1 HRGAG
6 GWSTGGVMG
15 TVGSAQPSRGPEQ
28 TRRAI
33 TEALLDLLRESGRVP
48 TAATIATRAGVSR
61 RSVFVHFSDMDEL
74 YVAAGQSQAER
85 LLATVETISPDLPLP
100 ERISRFVGQ
109 LERVYE
115 TMTPVRRVALAASAS
130 GVVSGLINEADEW
143 LRGMLGEVFEAEF
156 AGRDPL
162 LPDIVDAAVSW
173 GAWYHLRR
181 LSADDRRRCFREL
194 LGTLIAA

>member
-1 HRGAG
+1 
-6 GWSTGGVMG
+6 MG
-15 TVGSAQPSRGPEQ
+15 TATSPQRSRSPEQ

-74 YVAAGQSQAER
+74 HVEAGHRQAER
-85 LLATVETISPDLPLP
+85 LLATVEPISPALPLP
-100 ERISRFVGQ
+100 ERISRFADQ

-115 TMTPVRRVALAASAS
+115 IMTPVRRVALAASAS
-130 GVVSGLINEADEW
+130 PVVSGLINEGDEW
-143 LRGMLGEVFEAEF
+143 LRGMLSELFAAEF
-156 AGRDPL
+156 ADRDPL

-173 GAWYHLRR
+173 GSWYQLRR

-194 LGTLIAA
+194 LGKLIAA

>member
-1 HRGAG
+1 
-6 GWSTGGVMG
+6 
-15 TVGSAQPSRGPEQ
+15 
-28 TRRAI
+28 
-33 TEALLDLLRESGRVP
+33 VP
-48 TAATIATRAGVSR
+48 TAAAIATRAGVSR